1 MKKTTAQS
9 KSPQDSTS
17 GAGAPPSTES
27 AAGEWTVARLRR
39 EWIDYFKSQDHTQT
53 TSAGL
58 IPAGDPTLLFTTA
71 GMVQFKAYFAGTEKP
86 PHPRTATIQKCVR
99 TTDLEEVGKTDRHLT
114 FFEMLG
120 NFSFGDYFKRE
131 AIRFAWEFSL
141 DRLKLDPEKIWVTV
155 YEDDDEAEE
164 IWHKEIGV
172 PLERIRRLGKA
183 DNWWGPAGETG
194 ACGPC
199 SELYWDRGPE
209 YGGPDETGPGDDGDR
224 FMEYWNLVF
233 NQYHQDAQGQLHPL
247 PQTGIDTGAGL
258 ERIVALL
265 NEKDSVFD
273 TDELAKVMSALE
285 DLTPQLREDGQ
296 RIKYSAETK
305 APFRVITDHLR
316 CVAFAISDGIFPGNT
331 GRGYVIRRVLRR
343 ALLYARELG
352 ILQPVLYR
360 LMPLIAEIYGPFY
373 PAVQEKAEDIQNRIR
388 IEEERF
394 LRTLDQGLA
403 RFEDIIAEHEKQKAK
418 NFSGDDAFTL
428 YDTFGF
434 PPEITIELAE
444 KRGLKVDMDRFQV
457 RMQEQQERAVNAG
470 QWKTIT
476 LPPDMPAG
484 KTDFVGYD
492 AAANSAGDSSDQNNT
507 SEGIEAQTIAL
518 LSEKDAAK
526 DGEAKGGDQVLVS
539 ELGEG
544 QSGIVVLDRTPFYAE
559 GGGQL
564 GDHGQLIGEDG
575 AVFEVHDTQ
584 KNGAFFLHLGELKS
598 GVLKNGEGVKASI
611 DSERR
616 RNLTNH
622 HSATHLLND
631 ALRKTLGDH
640 IIQTGSLVSPDYL
653 RFDFSHPQKLDDATV
668 ESVEATVN
676 AAIAQAAPVLAEVL
690 PIAEAKKK
698 GAVATFGEKYGSEV
712 RIVSMGE
719 GGGLSLEFCGGCH
732 VNNTEDIGLFHI
744 TRETSPGAG
753 NRRIEAVTGDY
764 VVRHFQDAL
773 DELQTKLAAHN
784 DRVQAALAD
793 QKESSDAKA
802 AGDFQECTVSTGD
815 LPQSAAA
822 ALNAPGDVL
831 QLHRTIESVRTALQK
846 AEKRLIKLEKGLLN
860 QKGDELLASV
870 DETLAQA
877 ESIGEIRVVRKALR
891 DLDSGGLRKF
901 GDKLKEKSRGV
912 LVLLGNTNEK
922 GPSLLFMADKA
933 ATEAGADAGALI
945 RIAAKILGGGGGGRP
960 EMAQAGGKDASKM
973 DEALQ
978 AARDAFAEKK

>member
-1 MKKTTAQS
+1 MKNSTGKTKTQQA
-9 KSPQDSTS
+9 
-17 GAGAPPSTES
+17 S
-27 AAGEWTVARLRR
+27 AANPAASGGAWTVARLRR
-39 EWIDYFKSQDHTQT
+39 EWVDYFKSQDHTQT
-53 TSAGL
+53 DSAGL

-86 PHPRTATIQKCVR
+86 PHPRTATIQKCLR

-155 YEDDDEAEE
+155 YEDDDEAED

-199 SELYWDRGPE
+199 SELYLDRGPE

-265 NEKDSVFD
+265 NENDSVFD
-273 TDELAKVMSALE
+273 TDELAKIIQALE
-285 DLTPQLREDGQ
+285 DLTPELREDGE
-296 RIKYSAETK
+296 RVKYSADTK
-305 APFRVITDHLR
+305 APFRVITDHMR

-360 LMPLIAEIYGPFY
+360 LMPLVAEIYGEFY
-373 PAVQEKAEDIQNRIR
+373 PAVREKAEDIENRIR
-388 IEEERF
+388 LEEERF

-403 RFEDIIAEHEKQKAK
+403 RFDDIIAEHVQKKAK
-418 NFSGDDAFTL
+418 QFSGDAAFTL

-444 KRGLKVDMDRFQV
+444 KQGLPVDMAGFQV
-457 RMQEQQERAVNAG
+457 RMQEQQERAAAAG

-484 KTDFVGYD
+484 ETEFVGYN
-492 AAANSAGDSSDQNNT
+492 AATEQSPVQA
-507 SEGIEAQTIAL
+507 EAIAL
-518 LSEKDAAK
+518 LSDKATG
-526 DGEAKGGDQVLVS
+526 DGGPDEAQGGDQQLVS
-539 ELGEG
+539 ELREG
-544 QSGIVVLDRTPFYAE
+544 QRGIVVLDRTPFYAE

-564 GDHGQLIGEDG
+564 GDRGQLIAVKSSGDDTA

-584 KNGAFFLHLGELKS
+584 KNGAFYLHLGELKS
-598 GVLKNGEGVKASI
+598 GKLKTGASLNASI

-653 RFDFSHPQKLDDATV
+653 RFDFSHPKKLDDATI
-668 ESVEATVN
+668 ESVEASVN
-676 AAIAQAAPVLAEVL
+676 AAIAQSAAVVAEVL
-690 PIAEAKKK
+690 PIEEAKKK
-698 GAVATFGEKYGSEV
+698 GAVATFGEKYGAEV
-712 RIVSMGE
+712 RIVSMGD

-732 VNNTEDIGLFHI
+732 VNNTGDIGLFHI

-764 VVRHFQDAL
+764 AVRYFQDAL
-773 DELQTKLAAHN
+773 DELQAKLAAHN
-784 DRVQAALAD
+784 DRVQAAAD
-793 QKESSDAKA
+793 A
-802 AGDFQECTVSTGD
+802 AGENADARTAVLKHVVSTGE

-822 ALNAPGDVL
+822 VLNAPGDVL
-831 QLHRTIESVRTALQK
+831 QLHRTIETVRSTLQK
-846 AEKRLIKLEKGLLN
+846 SEKQLIKTEKALLN
-860 QKGDELLASV
+860 QKGDALLESL
-870 DETLAQA
+870 EQTLAEA
-877 ESIGEIRVVRKALR
+877 ESLGGIKVVRRALE
-891 DLDSGGLRKF
+891 DLDSGALRKF

-912 LVLLGNTNEK
+912 LVLLGNKNEK

-933 ATEAGADAGALI
+933 AIAAGADSGALI
-945 RIAAKILGGGGGGRP
+945 RVAAKILGGGGGGRP
-960 EMAQAGGKDASKM
+960 EMAQAGGKDASKL

-978 AARDAFAEKK
+978 AARDAFAESAGD

>member
-1 MKKTTAQS
+1 MKKTTANS
-9 KSPQDSTS
+9 KTPKASKGASTS
-17 GAGAPPSTES
+17 ASN
-27 AAGEWTVARLRR
+27 EWTVARLRR
-39 EWIDYFKSQDHTQT
+39 EWVDYFKSQDHTQT
-53 TSAGL
+53 ASAGL

-71 GMVQFKAYFAGTEKP
+71 GMVQFKAFFAGTEKP
-86 PHPRTATIQKCVR
+86 PHPRTATIQKCLR
-99 TTDLEEVGKTDRHLT
+99 TTDLESVGKTDRHLT

-131 AIRFAWEFSL
+131 AIRFAWEFSI
-141 DRLKLDPEKIWVTV
+141 DRLQLDPEKIWVTV
-155 YEDDDEAEE
+155 YQDDDEAEE

-172 PLERIRRLGKA
+172 PLERIRRLGKT

-199 SELYWDRGPE
+199 SELYLDRGPE

-233 NQYHQDAQGQLHPL
+233 NQFHQDAQGNLHPL

-273 TDELAKVMSALE
+273 TDELTRIIHALE
-285 DLTPQLREDGQ
+285 DLTPELREDQQ
-296 RIKYSAETK
+296 RVQYTSDTK

-360 LMPLIAEIYGPFY
+360 LTPLVAEIYGPFY
-373 PAVQEKAEDIQNRIR
+373 PAIQEKSDDIQNRIR

-403 RFEDIIAEHEKQKAK
+403 RFDDTIAEHLKNKARR
-418 NFSGDDAFTL
+418 FSGDDAFTL

-444 KRGLKVDMDRFQV
+444 KQGLAVDMDRFRV
-457 RMQEQQERAVNAG
+457 RMQEQQERAAAAG
-470 QWKTIT
+470 QWKTII
-476 LPPDMPAG
+476 LPPEMPAG
-484 KTDFVGYD
+484 ETEFVGYD
-492 AAANSAGDSSDQNNT
+492 AAGDSVAAKALALLNDKDSAPGAQTD
-507 SEGIEAQTIAL
+507 SGEAQ
-518 LSEKDAAK
+518 
-526 DGEAKGGDQVLVS
+526 GGDQTLTS
-539 ELGEG
+539 ELREG
-544 QSGIVVLDRTPFYAE
+544 RRGIVVLDRTPFYAE

-564 GDHGQLIGEDG
+564 GDHGQLIGQNG

-584 KNGAFFLHLGELKS
+584 KNGGFFLHLGELKS
-598 GVLKNGEGVKASI
+598 GVLKQGEAVKASI

-653 RFDFSHPQKLDDATV
+653 RFDFSHPQKLDEATV

-676 AAIAQAAPVLAEVL
+676 AAIAQKAAVLAEVL
-690 PIAEAKKK
+690 PIDDAKKK
-698 GAVATFGEKYGSEV
+698 GAVATFGEKYGQEV
-712 RIVSMGE
+712 RIVSMGD

-732 VNNTEDIGLFHI
+732 VSNTGDIGLFHI

-764 VVRHFQDAL
+764 AVRFFQEAL
-773 DELQTKLAAHN
+773 DELQAKLAAHN
-784 DRVQAALAD
+784 DRVQGLRQAAGG
-793 QKESSDAKA
+793 DAKTA
-802 AGDFQECTVSTGD
+802 DKFQQCVVSTGD

-822 ALNAPGDVL
+822 VLNSPGDVL
-831 QLHRTIESVRTALQK
+831 KLHRTIEDARKALQK
-846 AEKRLIKLEKGLLN
+846 SEKQLIKLEKSLLN
-860 QKGDELLASV
+860 QKGDALLESV
-870 DETLAQA
+870 DETLARG
-877 ESIGEIRVVRKALR
+877 ETIGDIKVVRQALT
-891 DLDSGGLRKF
+891 DLDSGALRKF
-901 GDKLKEKSRGV
+901 GDKLKEKSRGI
-912 LVLLGNTNEK
+912 LVLLGNKNEK

-933 ATEAGADAGALI
+933 AIQAGADAGALI
-945 RIAAKILGGGGGGRP
+945 RVAAKILGGGGGGRP
-960 EMAQAGGKDASKM
+960 EMAQAGGKDASKLE
-973 DEALQ
+973 EALQ
-978 AARDAFAEKK
+978 AARDEFARKAK